1 MEEQARRVLAAAIV
15 EALETGNPIAPLV
28 PELRPPDAA
37 AGETV
42 AEEVLDA
49 LGLHPCGIRLAPG
62 PQGAML
68 AGPMLDSRLLA
79 QGAAV
84 ALGALRHPSVT
95 AAAIGVLAEPLLD
108 GPARFAAVLPALDIA
123 ASRFRDGPGQ
133 DGVAAADLAGLGFVV
148 AGRRATWDGAAVG
161 AALARGKAR
170 PREVPV
176 DLAARFAEAAARARD
191 LGGLPAGGLLVV
203 AGLTPAMVPVADE
216 AWSARFAELGSAR
229 ATFVATPEPA
239 PQASAAP

>member
-37 AGETV
+37 TGETV

-62 PQGAML
+62 PEGGML

-84 ALGALRHPSVT
+84 LRTQREYGNALG
-95 AAAIGVLAEPLLD
+95 
-108 GPARFAAVLPALDIA
+108 
-123 ASRFRDGPGQ
+123 SRRR
-133 DGVAAADLAGLGFVV
+133 
-148 AGRRATWDGAAVG
+148 GRQQHVG
-161 AALARGKAR
+161 
-170 PREVPV
+170 
-176 DLAARFAEAAARARD
+176 
-191 LGGLPAGGLLVV
+191 
-203 AGLTPAMVPVADE
+203 
-216 AWSARFAELGSAR
+216 
-229 ATFVATPEPA
+229 
-239 PQASAAP
+239 